1 MQYKGKEGEIV
12 VDKFKEALKSIL
24 PGNIKPRF
32 TYKGNKVGSLF
43 RIKDLV
49 PVAHQTNLV
58 YEFEKDGIKKY
69 VGQTNVRY
77 KTRVVQHCNT
87 DKESSIYKYKVAQRI
102 TISAENFKI
111 IEKGYSRLIDRR
123 LAEALYVKEYR
134 EPELN
139 KQKRSAKL
147 LLFD

>member
-1 MQYKGKEGEIV
+1 MLGA
-12 VDKFKEALKSIL
+12 VD
-24 PGNIKPRF
+24 
-32 TYKGNKVGSLF
+32 
-43 RIKDLV
+43 
-49 PVAHQTNLV
+49 
-58 YEFEKDGIKKY
+58 
-69 VGQTNVRY
+69 
-77 KTRVVQHCNT
+77 RVFVF
-87 DKESSIYKYKVAQRI
+87 
-102 TISAENFKI
+102 SAENFKI